1 MKKVMM
7 GFAALLMAVAMI
19 SCKPAPQAQV
29 EEAQA
34 ALDSAKA
41 VEADRYLAVEFVA
54 LNDSLVAAQ
63 AAIEAEQ
70 AKPFG
75 ERDFAPI
82 REKLEGIAASAE
94 TLKANAEVRK
104 AEVRTQ
110 VEGLLVDLG
119 NRVTENKANLAL
131 VVVTARNRA
140 TVEALQNEITVLESA
155 ITEVNTLVAN
165 GDYLT
170 ALEKA
175 TGAQVKAS
183 EVATGIA
190 ALAPRR

>member
-7 GFAALLMAVAMI
+7 GFAALVMAVAMI
-19 SCKPAPQAQV
+19 SCKPAPTAQV
-29 EEAQA
+29 ESAQA

-41 VEADRYLAVEFVA
+41 VEADRYLATEFVA

-63 AAIEAEQ
+63 AAIEVEQ

-82 REKLEGIAASAE
+82 REKLEGIALSAE

-110 VEGLLVDLG
+110 VEGLLVELG
-119 NRVTENKANLAL
+119 NLVTQNKEGLAK
-131 VVVTARNRA
+131 VVVTGRNRA
-140 TVEALQNEITVLESA
+140 TVESLQNEITVIESA
-155 ITEVNTLVAN
+155 VTEVNTLVAN

-170 ALEKA
+170 ALQNA
-175 TGAQVKAS
+175 TAAQVKAT

>member
-7 GFAALLMAVAMI
+7 GFAALVMAVTMI
-19 SCKPAPQAQV
+19 SCKPAPTAQV

-41 VEADRYLAVEFVA
+41 VEADRYLADEFVA

-63 AAIEAEQ
+63 AAIEVEQ

-94 TLKANAEVRK
+94 TLKANAEIRK

-110 VEGLLVDLG
+110 VEGLLVELG
-119 NRVTENKANLAL
+119 NLVTQNKDGLAT
-131 VVVTARNRA
+131 VVVTSRNRA
-140 TVEALQNEITVLESA
+140 TVESLQNEITVIESA

-175 TGAQVKAS
+175 TASQVKAT

-190 ALAPRR
+190 ALVPKK